1 MFYDDET
8 ERALRNRDTD
18 RSIKYDNKPLI
29 KRGGSHNLERVV
41 GGSDSGVT
49 ELEKS
54 TPTKTKK
61 PNAWQALVKKTMSE
75 QGLTMINAIKYIKSN
90 NLY

>member
-8 ERALRNRDTD
+8 ERVLRNRDFD

-29 KRGGSHNLERVV
+29 KRGGSHHLERVV

-49 ELEKS
+49 EMEK
-54 TPTKTKK
+54 TTKTTKK
-61 PNAWQALVKKTMSE
+61 PNA
-75 QGLTMINAIKYIKSN
+75 
-90 NLY
+90 